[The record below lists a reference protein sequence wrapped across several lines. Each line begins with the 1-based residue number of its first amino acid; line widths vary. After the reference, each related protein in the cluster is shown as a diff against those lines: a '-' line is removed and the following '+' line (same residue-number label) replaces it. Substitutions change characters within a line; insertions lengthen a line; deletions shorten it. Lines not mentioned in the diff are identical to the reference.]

1 VIVAVLTAD
10 LLFPGARSLKD
21 KRSLLRGALDRVRAA
36 FPVSA
41 AEVGH
46 HDLLQRGSV
55 GVALVT
61 TDPVMARS
69 MLERIAEGFDRGGE
83 VEVASHRLELIPFG
97 EEVAR

>member
-1 VIVAVLTAD
+1 VIVAILTAD

-21 KRSLLRGALDRVRAA
+21 KRSLLRGALDRVRSS

-46 HDLLQRGSV
+46 QDLWQRSRV

-61 TDPVMARS
+61 TDPVMART
-69 MLERIAEGFDRGGE
+69 MMERIAEGFDRGGE
-83 VEVASHRLELIPFG
+83 VEVASSSVELIPFG
-97 EEVAR
+97 EE